1 MSWKVAN
8 LCAERR
14 FGSPVRKQIIM
25 LLADKASDDGSGIWC
40 SKGTVAR
47 QTELGDT
54 TVKRAISGFIA
65 EGILIESGRRA
76 CVNGYTTIY
85 RINLEAVT
93 QLETIHDLDKG
104 TGARAD
110 GVQNDPR
117 TGSAEDGGPGPER
130 TPNHPRTIQ
139 KPPTPAC
146 AQEGVDDDFEKIW
159 AAFPKDRRRGKL
171 ACTEH
176 FRAAVAAG
184 FDPDEIGDAVQA
196 YAQETAGFTRS
207 KVSFSDN
214 WFRQERWRARVAAG
228 RAQHNLT
235 EAEARASLEAQC
247 ERLVG
252 WVKSRSGLCR
262 HITKTQVEVLLARG
276 AVTAEELAG
285 VGVRL

>member
-40 SKGTVAR
+40 SKGTIAR

-76 CVNGYTTIY
+76 CVNGYTAIY

-93 QLETIHDLDKG
+93 QLETIHDPDKG

-139 KPPTPAC
+139 KPPTRDSALQ
-146 AQEGVDDDFEKIW
+146 AEGESFEKVW
-159 AAFPKDRRRGKL
+159 TAFPEDRRRGRT
-171 ACTEH
+171 ACIEH
-176 FRAAVAAG
+176 FQAALAAG
-184 FDPDEIGDAVQA
+184 FQPDEIRKAVLA

-207 KVSFSDN
+207 KVSFADN
-214 WFRQERWRARVAAG
+214 WFRQQRWRASVEAS
-228 RAQHNLT
+228 RAQDTATKAN
-235 EAEARASLEAQC
+235 AESNIEEQC
-247 ERLVG
+247 ERMAG
-252 WVKSRSGLCR
+252 WVKSRSVLGVVAELG
-262 HITKTQVEVLLARG
+262 VEA
-276 AVTAEELAG
+276 
-285 VGVRL
+285 